1 MKSKIISILFAIAL
15 GLLII
20 TFSIGLPIY
29 LRFFYYLHIPALN
42 LEQTSGYTYAQ
53 IKTAYDQVL
62 NYLTL
67 PFCKF
72 GTGELPITKQAT
84 AHFTDC
90 KVLFNLNISVLIISL
105 AVVVTILILQKKRRG
120 KKPNFGQIP
129 RKFLFRNRRNSN
141 SHSSR
146 RTSINQL

>member
-67 PFCKF
+67 PF
-72 GTGELPITKQAT
+72 
-84 AHFTDC
+84 
-90 KVLFNLNISVLIISL
+90 
-105 AVVVTILILQKKRRG
+105 
-120 KKPNFGQIP
+120 
-129 RKFLFRNRRNSN
+129 
-141 SHSSR
+141 
-146 RTSINQL
+146 